1 MDKKC
6 LVLDQI
12 LNDFGQLENL
22 PLRKLYKVLDQEK
35 IKPNKK

>member
-12 LNDFGQLENL
+12 LNDFDELENL
-22 PLRKLYKVLDQEK
+22 SLRKLYKVLCQEK
-35 IKPNKK
+35 IKLNKK